1 MPKEYV
7 QNTNNL
13 CFSVQD
19 LKYKPK
25 NKAKIEQ
32 KNPNIA
38 LTYYVVSP
46 LLPFMLNKALSL
58 FSSI

>member
-7 QNTNNL
+7 QTTNNL

-25 NKAKIEQ
+25 NKAKSEQ

-38 LTYYVVSP
+38 
-46 LLPFMLNKALSL
+46 
-58 FSSI
+58 